1 MRSAKSGKEIL
12 KIKVGKAKATL
23 VFADEELKISLDT
36 YTDFHL
42 YVGKILSDEEMS
54 HIKNRED
61 IDKLLKSA
69 LASVTKG
76 HPTKKAL
83 ITKLEAKGA
92 SPAQITKIIDILT
105 ASGLI
110 DDRQFMYDYL
120 EFAKNR
126 GYGQDRIIEG
136 LYEKGVPQHLIKG
149 LVFNYA
155 DEYKRASALLAGLE
169 AKFIRYNYLQR
180 KKRVYAALLRLGYPS
195 GIAIKL
201 LDKVKKG
208 DEKNEL
214 VALQKDYALAKRK
227 GIADNR
233 HKTINYLLGKGYRY
247 KDIMKIMTEEK
258 NDEMD

>member
-149 LVFNYA
+149 LVFNYD

-169 AKFIRYNYLQR
+169 AKFIRHNYLQR
-180 KKRVYAALLRLGYPS
+180 KKRVYDALLRLGYPS

-208 DEKNEL
+208 DDKGEL
-214 VALQKDYALAKRK
+214 TALRKDYASAKRK
-227 GIADNR
+227 GLTNNR
-233 HKTINYLLGKGYRY
+233 QKTMNYLLGKGYRY
-247 KDIMKIMTEEK
+247 NNIIKIMTEEK